1 MLIFGMP
8 INLHWGSVMFHNI
21 LVCVDGSAHA
31 DRALDEAIDLATTE
45 RARLTILTAIPRP
58 PFWASTPETAGGIER
73 LTSDLSDEA
82 TATLRAA
89 VDRVPDSISVTKI
102 LSGEP
107 IRDALMERIE
117 TGGHDLL
124 VMGSRGR
131 GALSASVLGSV
142 SHYALNHSPIP
153 VLIVHADEDEPRA
166 SHPDDEPGV
175 AETAAPAA

>member
-1 MLIFGMP
+1 
-8 INLHWGSVMFHNI
+8 MFHNI

-31 DRALDEAIDLATTE
+31 DRALAEAIDLAATE

-58 PFWASTPETAGGIER
+58 PFWACTPETAGGIER
-73 LTSDLSDEA
+73 LTSDLADEA

-89 VDRVPDSISVTKI
+89 VDRVPESIPVTRI
-102 LSGEP
+102 LTAEP

-153 VLIVHADEDEPRA
+153 VLIVHAEEEARAAGAAHADEAEPA
-166 SHPDDEPGV
+166 GGSPAPEAAADDA
-175 AETAAPAA
+175 AEVAAPVT